1 MYVKRLRRKC
11 GVRGCRNIDTFSI
24 SLSREAGNTVNICA
38 SCLGKAF
45 GAIDDVPEA
54 VDSRTSR
61 TEAPALFFN
70 SRIAPVETP
79 AEEAVEEVVEKDA
92 SSDAYIASEIKRLAE
107 LALQAQEAEES
118 PTEEAVEE
126 PELSDEDDE
135 LVYVCPY
142 CDLVCK
148 TEQGLQ
154 RHIEAKHKDKA

>member
-54 VDSRTSR
+54 VDRRTLR

-70 SRIAPVETP
+70 SRIAPVEEPAEETP
-79 AEEAVEEVVEKDA
+79 AEEAVAVTEEVIDNEEAVDVE
-92 SSDAYIASEIKRLAE
+92 E
-107 LALQAQEAEES
+107 
-118 PTEEAVEE
+118 PVEEAVEE
-126 PELSDEDDE
+126 PELPDEDDE